1 MKKERRGNRGR
12 CGARPRKREEGS
24 EKDRE
29 RRSERIAASECKS
42 TASDQSTTR
51 TTRNRKDSFFLLI
64 FVKFPPPPATPPPAR
79 SALSPLPSVQ
89 RSHLFCLL
97 AGYFS
102 LGGVSLIEKRP
113 PPRRRGGAPKN
124 FVFSQT
130 RLSVSI
136 ALDHEGRFVD
146 IGGNKITRMM
156 FIRTLSNALEE
167 FKSRSGSES
176 YISALYVISSD

>member
-1 MKKERRGNRGR
+1 MKKERCGNRGR

-64 FVKFPPPPATPPPAR
+64 FVKFPPPPAR

-113 PPRRRGGAPKN
+113 PSAPLRWSAEK
-124 FVFSQT
+124 FCILSDAPF
-130 RLSVSI
+130 RLN
-136 ALDHEGRFVD
+136 R
-146 IGGNKITRMM
+146 
-156 FIRTLSNALEE
+156 
-167 FKSRSGSES
+167 SRSRGTICRYRRE
-176 YISALYVISSD
+176 

>member
-12 CGARPRKREEGS
+12 RGARPRKREEGS

-102 LGGVSLIEKRP
+102 LGGVFAYRKKASYAPSRWSAEKFCILSD
-113 PPRRRGGAPKN
+113 AP
-124 FVFSQT
+124 F
-130 RLSVSI
+130 RLN
-136 ALDHEGRFVD
+136 R
-146 IGGNKITRMM
+146 
-156 FIRTLSNALEE
+156 
-167 FKSRSGSES
+167 SRSRGTICRYRRE
-176 YISALYVISSD
+176 

>member
-79 SALSPLPSVQ
+79 SALS
-89 RSHLFCLL
+89 LL
-97 AGYFS
+97 CPRYN
-102 LGGVSLIEKRP
+102 VLISS
-113 PPRRRGGAPKN
+113 A
-124 FVFSQT
+124 FQQDIFLLVAF
-130 RLSVSI
+130 RLSKKGLLLRAVAVERRKILYSLRR
-136 ALDHEGRFVD
+136 AFPSQSLS
-146 IGGNKITRMM
+146 ITRDD
-156 FIRTLSNALEE
+156 LS
-167 FKSRSGSES
+167 
-176 YISALYVISSD
+176 ISAGIKLRG